1 MSTESKIF
9 IVIGCVLLAIAN
21 ALSAFGFHAPPEIM
35 PPEEF
40 QNWFWAVDMQYYFGG
55 GLIVL
60 GILIKVVGPSWPFRI
75 GGMLMIAG
83 LLIFAGLLYVQ
94 ALTDFQSP
102 TNTIPVGGQMLI
114 LSWLAVAIGV
124 IRTKS

>member
-9 IVIGCVLLAIAN
+9 IVIGCVLLALAN
-21 ALSAFGFHAPPEIM
+21 ALAAFGFHAPPEIM
-35 PPEEF
+35 PPEKF

-55 GLIVL
+55 GLVVL
-60 GILIKVVGPSWPFRI
+60 GILIKVVGPSWPLRI
-75 GGMLMIAG
+75 GGILMIAG

-94 ALTDFQSP
+94 AITDYQSP
-102 TNTIPVGGQMLI
+102 TNTVPMGGQMLI

-124 IRTKS
+124 IRSKA